1 MSCACG
7 EKYTIVLFVTGL
19 TRSDALQILD
29 DLPESFIAVEGA
41 RLVQRHPKHL
51 GDRARYRADELAVAL
66 GV

>member
-1 MSCACG
+1 MSCTSG
-7 EKYTIVLFVTGL
+7 EEYIIVLLVTGL
-19 TRSDALQILD
+19 TRSAASQILN
-29 DLPESFIAVEGA
+29 DLPESFITVEGA